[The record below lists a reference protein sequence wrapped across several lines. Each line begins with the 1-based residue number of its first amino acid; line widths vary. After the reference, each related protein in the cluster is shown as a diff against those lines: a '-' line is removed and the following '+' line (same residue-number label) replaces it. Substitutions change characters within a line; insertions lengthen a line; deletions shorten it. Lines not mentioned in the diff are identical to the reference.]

1 MFSDGIYPTKIT
13 KSNLPNWYIYGRY
26 YKCFGYLS
34 AKSVKD
40 VVYIPNTTFNHM
52 FKYDNLLI
60 SYDKKIIKNQNNN
73 FAINSYTNYDEVVSG
88 SIIIEL
94 LNSIKKYSNYDI
106 SKIVSQIKTKRLWF
120 KKAFTNDYV
129 LQVGEKTEKDWFK

>member
-1 MFSDGIYPTKIT
+1 M
-13 KSNLPNWYIYGRY
+13 N
-26 YKCFGYLS
+26 
-34 AKSVKD
+34 
-40 VVYIPNTTFNHM
+40 
-52 FKYDNLLI
+52 
-60 SYDKKIIKNQNNN
+60 KKIVKNQNNN